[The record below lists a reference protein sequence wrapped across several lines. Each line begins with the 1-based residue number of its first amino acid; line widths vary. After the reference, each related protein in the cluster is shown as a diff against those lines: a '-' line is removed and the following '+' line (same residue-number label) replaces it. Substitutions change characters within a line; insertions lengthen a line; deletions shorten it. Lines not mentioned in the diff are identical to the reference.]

1 MKPDDLPLDGKQ
13 TLAWPMDPETKTLR
27 NGSRLNKVLLLRL
40 DPEGFDAET
49 KERAAEGVV
58 GYSAI
63 CPHTGCDV
71 TNWHPDRQLLECP
84 CHFSMYDPKE
94 AAKVVSGPAPRRL
107 PALPL
112 KIVDS
117 RLVVAKPFTGR
128 PASNK
133 CDQNNEEK
141 RHEDKHPVPR
151 ILAASALALVMV
163 AAASAQQ
170 PLPPLPKPDTPPPV
184 PPILQ
189 SYKPVTADRLK
200 QPEDGDWLM
209 YRRTYDGWGYSPLS
223 QITTENVGRL
233 KPVWTLATGQVEGH
247 QAPPIV
253 NNGVMFVATPGNQV
267 LAIDAKKGD
276 LLWRFKRPIPE
287 DMLLLHP
294 TSRGVGLL
302 GDKVYF
308 AAADAVLVALD
319 AKTGKEV
326 WKAPV
331 EDYTH
336 GYYMSLAPL
345 VADGKVMVG
354 VSGGELGV
362 RGFVAAF
369 DAETGKPLWKTYTV
383 PAPGEPGSETWPKGD
398 QWKTG
403 GGSVWI
409 TGNYDPETNLSFW
422 GTGNGGPWMGD
433 QRPGDNLF
441 TSSVLALD
449 TATGKIKGY
458 HQYHPND
465 SWDWDEVSP
474 PILVDYQHDGKNIKG
489 LVDVARDGY
498 LWMLERTGDKINFID
513 GKPFVKQNVF
523 QGLDPKTGRPNVDP
537 VRQPATGKKAD
548 FCPSLWGGKDWP
560 PVAYS
565 PNRRGYC
572 ISRPMRI
579 SAARRSANRSPTRRD
594 NVMSGQRRLFHRSG
608 CGSHRRA
615 AGLEPRYR
623 AEGLEPSLCQLTGLG
638 TGTGD
643 GRRGRV
649 RRRNQ

>member
-1 MKPDDLPLDGKQ
+1 
-13 TLAWPMDPETKTLR
+13 
-27 NGSRLNKVLLLRL
+27 
-40 DPEGFDAET
+40 
-49 KERAAEGVV
+49 
-58 GYSAI
+58 
-63 CPHTGCDV
+63 
-71 TNWHPDRQLLECP
+71 
-84 CHFSMYDPKE
+84 
-94 AAKVVSGPAPRRL
+94 
-107 PALPL
+107 
-112 KIVDS
+112 
-117 RLVVAKPFTGR
+117 
-128 PASNK
+128 
-133 CDQNNEEK
+133 
-141 RHEDKHPVPR
+141 
-151 ILAASALALVMV
+151 
-163 AAASAQQ
+163 
-170 PLPPLPKPDTPPPV
+170 
-184 PPILQ
+184 
-189 SYKPVTADRLK
+189 
-200 QPEDGDWLM
+200 
-209 YRRTYDGWGYSPLS
+209 
-223 QITTENVGRL
+223 
-233 KPVWTLATGQVEGH
+233 
-247 QAPPIV
+247 
-253 NNGVMFVATPGNQV
+253 V
-267 LAIDAKKGD
+267 LAIDARAGN

-308 AAADAVLVALD
+308 AAADTVLIALD

-326 WKAPV
+326 WTAPV

-369 DAETGKPLWKTYTV
+369 DAETGKPVWKTYTV
-383 PAPGEPGSETWPKGD
+383 PDPGEPGSETWPKGD

-409 TGNYDPETNLSFW
+409 TGNYDPQTNLSFW

-474 PILVDYQHDGKNIKG
+474 PILVDYQHDGRTVKG

-498 LWMLERTGDKINFID
+498 LWMLERTADKINFID

-523 QGLDPKTGRPNVDP
+523 ASLDPKTGRPNVDP

-565 PNRRGYC
+565 PKTRLLYIPANENLCGTSIGEPVTYTPGQRYVGATTTLYVAPGADHIGELQAWNLDTGQKVWSHPFTNSQLWGPVLATAGGVVFAGGTNDRYFRAFDASNGKILWEFRTGSGVNGVPAAFQIDGKQY
-572 ISRPMRI
+572 IAVQSGWGVD
-579 SAARRSANRSPTRRD
+579 AARMQARINLVRPWEFPD
-594 NVMSGQRRLFHRSG
+594 VPQG
-608 CGSHRRA
+608 GSVWVFA
-615 AGLEPRYR
+615 LE
-623 AEGLEPSLCQLTGLG
+623 
-638 TGTGD
+638 
-643 GRRGRV
+643 
-649 RRRNQ
+649 

>member
-1 MKPDDLPLDGKQ
+1 M
-13 TLAWPMDPETKTLR
+13 PEKH
-27 NGSRLNKVLLLRL
+27 RLH
-40 DPEGFDAET
+40 
-49 KERAAEGVV
+49 AA
-58 GYSAI
+58 I
-63 CPHTGCDV
+63 
-71 TNWHPDRQLLECP
+71 
-84 CHFSMYDPKE
+84 
-94 AAKVVSGPAPRRL
+94 
-107 PALPL
+107 
-112 KIVDS
+112 
-117 RLVVAKPFTGR
+117 
-128 PASNK
+128 
-133 CDQNNEEK
+133 
-141 RHEDKHPVPR
+141 
-151 ILAASALALVMV
+151 AASALALALS
-163 AAASAQQ
+163 AATASAQQ
-170 PLPPLPKPDTPPPV
+170 PLPPPPTPETPRPV

-189 SYKPVTADRLK
+189 GYKPVTAERLK

-223 QITTENVGRL
+223 QITSENVGRL
-233 KPVWTLATGQVEGH
+233 KPAWTLQTGQIEGH

-253 NNGVMFVATPGNQV
+253 NSGVMFVATPGNQV

-287 DMLLLHP
+287 DILLLHP

-302 GDKVYF
+302 DGKIYF

-326 WKAPV
+326 WNTKV

-369 DAETGKPLWKTYTV
+369 DAETGKPAWKTYTV

-409 TGNYDPETNLSFW
+409 TGAYDPATNLTFW

-441 TSSVLALD
+441 TSSTIALD
-449 TATGKIKGY
+449 ASTGKIKGY

-465 SWDWDEVSP
+465 SWDWDEVNP
-474 PILVDYQHDGKNIKG
+474 PILVDYQRNGRTIKG
-489 LVDVARDGY
+489 LAYVARDGY
-498 LWMLERTGDKINFID
+498 LWMLERTADKINFVD
-513 GKPFVKQNVF
+513 GKPFVNQNVF
-523 QGLDPKTGRPNVDP
+523 KSLDPKTGRPDVDP
-537 VRQPATGKKAD
+537 ARQPGTGRKAE

-565 PNRRGYC
+565 PKTRLLYIPANENLCQALMGDPVTYTPGQRFTGIAPANSIFSIAPSADHIGELQAWNLDTGQKVWSHPFANSELWGPVLATAGGLLFMGGTTDRYFRAFDASNGKILWEFRTGSGVNGVPVSFQVDGKQY
-572 ISRPMRI
+572 IAVQSGWGVD
-579 SAARRSANRSPTRRD
+579 AARMQA
-594 NVMSGQRRLFHRSG
+594 RLNLERPWEFPDVPQG
-608 CGSHRRA
+608 GSVWVFA
-615 AGLEPRYR
+615 V
-623 AEGLEPSLCQLTGLG
+623 
-638 TGTGD
+638 D
-643 GRRGRV
+643 
-649 RRRNQ
+649 

>member
-1 MKPDDLPLDGKQ
+1 MQERFRLHLPL
-13 TLAWPMDPETKTLR
+13 
-27 NGSRLNKVLLLRL
+27 
-40 DPEGFDAET
+40 
-49 KERAAEGVV
+49 
-58 GYSAI
+58 
-63 CPHTGCDV
+63 
-71 TNWHPDRQLLECP
+71 
-84 CHFSMYDPKE
+84 
-94 AAKVVSGPAPRRL
+94 
-107 PALPL
+107 
-112 KIVDS
+112 
-117 RLVVAKPFTGR
+117 
-128 PASNK
+128 
-133 CDQNNEEK
+133 
-141 RHEDKHPVPR
+141 
-151 ILAASALALVMV
+151 ASALVLVL
-163 AAASAQQ
+163 AAAAVSAQQ
-170 PLPPLPKPDTPPPV
+170 PLPPLPTPETPPPV
-184 PPILQ
+184 APILQ
-189 SYKPVTADRLK
+189 NYKPVTQQELA
-200 QPEDGDWLM
+200 QPADGDWLM
-209 YRRTYDGWGYSPLS
+209 YRRTYNGWGYSPLS
-223 QITTENVGRL
+223 QITAANVGGL

-267 LAIDAKKGD
+267 LAIDAKKGE

-308 AAADAVLVALD
+308 AAADTVLIALD

-345 VADGKVMVG
+345 VSDGKVMVG

-369 DAETGKPLWKTYTV
+369 DAETGTPLWKTYTI

-409 TGNYDPETNLSFW
+409 TANYDPETNLSFW

-433 QRPGDNLF
+433 QRPGDNYY

-474 PILVDYQHDGKNIKG
+474 PILVDYQHNGKPIKG

-498 LWMLERTGDKINFID
+498 LWELERTTDKINFID

-523 QGLDPKTGRPNVDP
+523 LSLDPETGRPNVDP
-537 VRQPATGKKAD
+537 TRQPATGKKAD

-565 PNRRGYC
+565 PKTRFLYIPANDNLCGTSIGEPVTYTPGQRFVGATTTLYIAPGADHIGELQAWNLDTEQKVWSHPFANSQLWGPVLATGGGVVFAGGTNDRYFRAFDGSNGKILWEFRTGSGVNGVPVSFQIDGKQY
-572 ISRPMRI
+572 IAVQSGWGVD
-579 SAARRSANRSPTRRD
+579 AARMQA
-594 NVMSGQRRLFHRSG
+594 RLNLVRTWEFPDVPQG
-608 CGSHRRA
+608 GSVWVFA
-615 AGLEPRYR
+615 L
-623 AEGLEPSLCQLTGLG
+623 
-638 TGTGD
+638 D
-643 GRRGRV
+643 
-649 RRRNQ
+649 